1 MKRSTKLFFSS
12 FYLSSV
18 IIACIILAFFGISRS
33 YENMV
38 YKSFG
43 VKKSAVE
50 IIDGGIRILDFEIRY

>member
-1 MKRSTKLFFSS
+1 M
-12 FYLSSV
+12 SSV
-18 IIACIILAFFGISRS
+18 IIACVLLAFFGISKS

-50 IIDGGIRILDFEIRY
+50 IIDGGIRILDFEILY

>member
-12 FYLSSV
+12 FYLSTV
-18 IIACIILAFFGISRS
+18 IIVCIFLAFFGIAKS

-50 IIDGGIRILDFEIRY
+50 IIDGGIRILDFEILY

>member
-1 MKRSTKLFFSS
+1 MKKSLKLFFSS
-12 FYLSSV
+12 FYLSLV
-18 IIACIILAFFGISRS
+18 IISCIIFAFFGICKS

-50 IIDGGIRILDFEIRY
+50 IIDGGIRILDFEILY

>member
-1 MKRSTKLFFSS
+1 MKKSLKLFFSS
-12 FYLSSV
+12 FYLSS
-18 IIACIILAFFGISRS
+18 IIISCIIFAFFGIGKS

-50 IIDGGIRILDFEIRY
+50 IIDGGIRILDFEILY